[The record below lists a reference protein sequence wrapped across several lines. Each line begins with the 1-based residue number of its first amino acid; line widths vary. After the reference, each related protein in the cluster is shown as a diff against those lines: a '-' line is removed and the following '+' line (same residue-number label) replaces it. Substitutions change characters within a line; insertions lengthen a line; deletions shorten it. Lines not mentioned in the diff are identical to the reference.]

1 MEDYIRASTLDK
13 MVRKSKKRKRDP
25 ARPKRAMTPFLYFA
39 CEKRKELKENGEKM
53 TLPDQSRRI
62 ADMWKN
68 VEDKSSY
75 EASASV
81 DRARYNQQ
89 MQSYVPP
96 TKIKRPR
103 SSYAFFMQAVRGR
116 IAETFP
122 DKTPRELMSD
132 IAVAWRQISEKEKNS
147 YTEMAN
153 EDKKRYK
160 DEKSAESSI

>member
-1 MEDYIRASTLDK
+1 MEDYIRTSTLYK
-13 MVRKSKKRKRDP
+13 MVRKLRRKRDP

-39 CEKRKELKENGEKM
+39 CEKRRELKETGEKM
-53 TLPDQSRRI
+53 TLPVQSRHI
-62 ADMWKN
+62 ADMWKT

-81 DRARYNQQ
+81 DRARYDEE
-89 MQSYVPP
+89 MKSYVPP

-103 SSYAFFMQAVRGR
+103 SSYAFFMKDVRGR
-116 IAETFP
+116 IAEALP

-132 IAVAWRQISEKEKNS
+132 IAIAWRQITNDEKNR

-153 EDKKRYK
+153 DDKKRYK
-160 DEKSAESSI
+160 DEKNAESSI

>member
-1 MEDYIRASTLDK
+1 
-13 MVRKSKKRKRDP
+13 MVRKLRRKRDP

-39 CEKRKELKENGEKM
+39 CEKRRELKETGEKM
-53 TLPDQSRRI
+53 TLPVQSRHI
-62 ADMWKN
+62 ADMWKT

-81 DRARYNQQ
+81 DRARYDEE
-89 MQSYVPP
+89 MKSYVPP

-103 SSYAFFMQAVRGR
+103 SSYAFFMKDVRGR
-116 IAETFP
+116 IAEALP

-132 IAVAWRQISEKEKNS
+132 IAIAWRQITNDEKNR

-153 EDKKRYK
+153 DDKKRYK
-160 DEKSAESSI
+160 DEKNAESSI